1 MTTLAELE
9 QLLQEREDHHLE
21 FKRARTHFDLEKLI
35 NYSVALANEGGG
47 RLVLGV
53 ADVHPRKVLGCDAF
67 RNLDETIRAMN
78 DALRLRV
85 EVEELRHRHGRVL
98 IFRVP
103 ARPLGMPIQHRGA
116 YWMRSGESL
125 VPMTADQLK
134 RIMDECGPDFS
145 AELAPA
151 ELSLHDLDA
160 AAIADFRARWIRKS
174 GNQKLGSLPDRQL
187 LTDAELLREDRVT
200 YAALVL
206 FGTHAALGRWL
217 PHAEL
222 VFEYRSA
229 EASIPFNQ
237 RMEFREGFFGF
248 YEELWRLIN
257 LRNDRQSYREGLFML
272 DIATFN
278 EVAVR
283 EAILNAVSHR
293 DYRHG
298 GSIFVR
304 QYPRRLT
311 LVSPGGFPPGINPE
325 NVLDRQFPRNRR
337 IAETFAKCGLI
348 ERSGQGMNRI
358 FEAAIRE
365 SKPLPN
371 FADSDEH
378 QVSLS
383 IDGQMQDPRFIH
395 FLEKVGDERM
405 SQFTTRDFLVLDLLH
420 RDQELPEHLK
430 PRLPHL
436 IDLGVLEVTGGRGKH
451 ARYFLSRS
459 LYSHLGEKGV
469 YTRRRGLDRDTNK
482 QLLLKHITDN
492 AETGSRMRE
501 FLQVL
506 PALTRYQVRSLVRE
520 LRSVGKI
527 RSTGSRSAALW
538 FPADWESTGRTRR

>member
-1 MTTLAELE
+1 MISTTELD
-9 QLLQEREDHHLE
+9 QLLREHEDHHLE
-21 FKRARTHFDLEKLI
+21 FKRARNEFNLEKLI

-53 ADVHPRKVLGCDAF
+53 ADERPRKVVGCDAF
-67 RNLDETIRAMN
+67 RNLNDVLRAIS
-78 DALRLRV
+78 DALHLRA
-85 EVEELRHRHGRVL
+85 EIEEIQHPSGRVL
-98 IFRVP
+98 IFRIP

-125 VPMTADQLK
+125 VPMTGDQLK
-134 RIMDECGPDFS
+134 RILDECGPDFS
-145 AELAPA
+145 AELAPP
-151 ELSLHDLDA
+151 EVSLADLDA
-160 AAIADFRARWIRKS
+160 TAIADFRTRWMRKS
-174 GNQKLGSLPDRQL
+174 GNRGLENSRDSEL
-187 LTDAELLREDRVT
+187 LRDAELIRDERVT

-206 FGTHAALGRWL
+206 FGTNAALGRWL
-217 PHAEL
+217 AQAEL

-237 RMEFREGFFGF
+237 RLEFRQGFFGF

-272 DIATFN
+272 DLATFN
-278 EVAVR
+278 ESAVR
-283 EAILNAVSHR
+283 EAILNAISHR

-311 LVSPGGFPPGINPE
+311 IVSPGGFPPGITPE
-325 NVLDRQFPRNRR
+325 NILDRQFPRNRR

-358 FEAAIRE
+358 FEAAIKE

-383 IDGQMQDPRFIH
+383 IDGQIQDPRFIQ

-405 SQFTTRDFLVLDLLH
+405 NRFTTRDFLVLDLLH
-420 RDQELPEHLK
+420 RDQRLPEHLK

-436 IDLGVLEVTGGRGKH
+436 IDLGVIEVAGGRGKH

-482 QLLLKHITDN
+482 QLLLKHINDN

-506 PALTRYQVRSLVRE
+506 PSLTRDQVRKLVRE
-520 LRSVGKI
+520 LRASGDIASIGARATAVWYPSSKSPK
-527 RSTGSRSAALW
+527 RSTSK
-538 FPADWESTGRTRR
+538 